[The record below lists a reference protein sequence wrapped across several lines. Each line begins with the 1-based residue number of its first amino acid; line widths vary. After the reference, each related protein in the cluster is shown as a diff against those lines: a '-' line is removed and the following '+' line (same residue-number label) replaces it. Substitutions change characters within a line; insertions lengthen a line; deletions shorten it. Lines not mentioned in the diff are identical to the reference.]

1 MDLYSPPAAF
11 CQARKRCFLTKK
23 SPDFSFSNCIFQVN
37 SIFSDGQKGE
47 KGLFIKTIRN
57 KEMAAK
63 QYDHKALS
71 EAIRQGQ
78 ARMKRMMQNQRA
90 ETEIPEP
97 QILKPDR
104 SPVTV
109 TIRPPHAER
118 EKPFRL
124 NQGTFIIAAVFILVI
139 AFLFWVNRSKER
151 LEPTPSSTPKIIST
165 VPAEPS
171 APKEAAP
178 PPVAPVAPKVTQPP
192 ISASQPPQAAK
203 PAAAPSPA
211 PTPAPKP
218 TQTAPEPPKPTGP
231 EKDHIIVIATYANRE
246 HLVPVQTYFE
256 ANGIQTEIM
265 RRGSYYLLV
274 TKDRFESPLKSGTD
288 GQQML
293 NKIKSIGA
301 QYKAP
306 DGFESFGRTPFQ
318 DAYGMKV
325 KVN

>member
-1 MDLYSPPAAF
+1 
-11 CQARKRCFLTKK
+11 
-23 SPDFSFSNCIFQVN
+23 
-37 SIFSDGQKGE
+37 
-47 KGLFIKTIRN
+47 
-57 KEMAAK
+57 MAAK

-97 QILKPDR
+97 QVPKPER

-124 NQGTFIIAAVFILVI
+124 NQGTFVVAAVFILVI

-151 LEPTPSSTPKIIST
+151 LEPKPASIPKIISS
-165 VPAEPS
+165 VPAETS

-178 PPVAPVAPKVTQPP
+178 APAAPVSPKVTQPP
-192 ISASQPPQAAK
+192 ISASQPSQ
-203 PAAAPSPA
+203 
-211 PTPAPKP
+211 TPKP
-218 TQTAPEPPKPTGP
+218 TVTPPPVPVPEVKPSPTVPESSKPAGP
-231 EKDHIIVIATYANRE
+231 DKDHIIVIATYANRE
-246 HLVPVQTYFE
+246 HLVPVQAYFE
-256 ANGIQTEIM
+256 ANGIKTEIM

-306 DGFESFGRTPFQ
+306 DGYESFGRTPFQ

-325 KVN
+325 KANQ